1 VTDGI
6 SDEQEESLI
15 RLKKR
20 YSNLYTTHVPEDTRN
35 VSRKK
40 LALTLGIKASKYDT
54 LLFTEADSQIPTKNW
69 ISLMVR
75 HFSNNKNI
83 VLGFSALENS
93 ENRNG
98 LFLKFMAYDYF
109 LSNLQM
115 ISLAL
120 LNHPYAGNGRNM
132 AYAKK
137 YFVEQKGFVK
147 HRILQQGEDDLFI
160 NEIAT
165 KENTAVELSE
175 QSITLMEIND
185 FSDWKHHKIDR
196 MSTKQFYKR
205 GPVALWRLESFV
217 RLGFWIALVTCF
229 ICGFPYLSLGDFLLT
244 GIALICFII
253 RLFSLSFVIN
263 KTAGHLQLEKFY
275 LTISLFDLFQPFMNL
290 YFFICHLLKGK
301 ENYTYRYEKR

>member
-40 LALTLGIKASKYDT
+40 LALTLGIKASRYDT
-54 LLFTEADSQIPTKNW
+54 LLFTEVDSHILTKKW

-75 HFSNNKNI
+75 HFSNNKNV

-98 LFLKFMAYDYF
+98 LFPKFMAYDYF
-109 LSNLQM
+109 FSNLQM

-165 KENTAVELSE
+165 KENTVVELSE
-175 QSITLMEIND
+175 QSLTLMEIND
-185 FSDWKHHKIDR
+185 FRDWKHQKIDR
-196 MSTKQFYKR
+196 MCTKQFYKR
-205 GPVALWRLESFV
+205 GPVALWRLESSV
-217 RLGFWIALVTCF
+217 RIGFWMALVTCF
-229 ICGFPYLSLGDFLLT
+229 ICGFPYLSLGDFLLP
-244 GIALICFII
+244 GVALICLLI
-253 RLFSLSFVIN
+253 RLFSQSFVIN
-263 KTAGHLQLEKFY
+263 KMAGSLLLEKFY
-275 LTISLFDLFQPFMNL
+275 LTIPLFDLLQPFVNF
-290 YFFICHLLKGK
+290 YFFICLLLKGK